1 MKRKGVDVRM
11 ETEATVDRINAEEPN
26 TVIFATGSRPVVP
39 QSIPG
44 INNKNVI
51 IAEDMLMNPEKITG
65 NNVVVIG
72 AGLVGAEA
80 ALWMAQEGKTVTL
93 VDADND
99 IIGGPHGTCF
109 ANYLMMKE
117 LLVKE
122 NVTVKT
128 STKLDQI
135 SDTGVELCGVEE
147 GSEAFSVDADHV
159 IVAIGYRA
167 ESTLF
172 DELERKLDV
181 DNIYNIGDSKKAR
194 TIMAAIWDAYEIT
207 RSL

>member
-1 MKRKGVDVRM
+1 
-11 ETEATVDRINAEEPN
+11 
-26 TVIFATGSRPVVP
+26 
-39 QSIPG
+39 
-44 INNKNVI
+44 
-51 IAEDMLMNPEKITG
+51 MNPEKITG
-65 NNVVVIG
+65 NNVTVIG

-93 VDADND
+93 VDGADD

-122 NVTVKT
+122 KVEVKT
-128 STKLDQI
+128 STFLSQI
-135 SDTGVELCGVEE
+135 TDTGVELHPADNTDELETVEAE
-147 GSEAFSVDADHV
+147 HV

-167 ESTLF
+167 ENEMF
-172 DELERKLDV
+172 KELEMNLDV
-181 DNIYNIGDSKKAR
+181 ENIYNIGDSKQAR